1 MIIKLID
8 SDTYNKL
15 VDIQREYPA
24 LTYQNRGYDYLDKSK
39 LSEKELELFNEV
51 SDILKEHIEGFSEFN
66 HFTTSIPGTVKLRF
80 QYNWNHHEPDKLPFI
95 GVGYLVI

>member
-1 MIIKLID
+1 MTIKLID
-8 SDTYNKL
+8 LYTYNKL

-51 SDILKEHIEGFSEFN
+51 SDIL
-66 HFTTSIPGTVKLRF
+66 
-80 QYNWNHHEPDKLPFI
+80 
-95 GVGYLVI
+95 